1 MIDIKQNSIFHL
13 ATRNTSYVFALTPSG
28 ITEHIYYG
36 RRLRDPAFSLSAM
49 REKHLASPLLSTVSD
64 RNEQIALDD
73 TLLEISTEGRGDYRT
88 PSIAISY
95 GEKGERTLR
104 LSLKSYR
111 VTRGIV
117 RFRTQA
123 MPQALASEDDAE
135 TLEVVYRDDYSG
147 IRVTS
152 YYTVFA
158 SADTITRR
166 TVIANEGN
174 GKVTVRALA
183 SATLDFRDTGF
194 SIHSFCGKWADERE
208 ERITELKSGTY
219 ITESRHLA
227 SGPGANPGFILERG
241 RECYAL
247 NLIYSSAHRESIS
260 VTENGITHVVWGMN
274 SDMLSYPLSSGEFL
288 ESPEATMM
296 YSPDGLDFLSDI
308 SHAFIERYIRR
319 GLWKN
324 RMKPLMLSSWEAE
337 HFSINEKK
345 AALMAKR
352 AKELGFEG
360 IIVDDGWFGARRN
373 ERTSLGDWY
382 ANTMKF
388 PSGLAAT
395 AGEAHLLVL
404 LFGSWMEP
412 EAISEHSEIA
422 RLHPD
427 WIIGRKPEENAI
439 GRSEQLLDLT
449 RVDVQNWLIGTLN
462 KLIEITKIDYI
473 RWDLSRLYSDPYS
486 NGDIDDYGTFQHRY
500 ILGLY
505 NVLDSV
511 MKKNPQLYIEA
522 AGSAHFDLGI
532 LSFASSA
539 ASSAATDPI
548 SRIRSLEGTLRLYP
562 LSVTGGIISG
572 SPNQMSGRI
581 IDEET
586 RFNLSAF
593 GVLSYSIE
601 TDRME
606 RDGEEKLK
614 SQIEF
619 YKAYRPLLQLGRF
632 RVQESGNRVIWT
644 VSNSDSSTILV
655 LYFQLM
661 RKLNTSAEKI
671 RISNANEEYD
681 YQFFARDHYQNEV
694 EEALFPQE
702 PECYNISGDSL
713 KWAGISLVEQ
723 VSGSGAKDG
732 MRNLPD
738 FSSRLYILKK
748 VVDRN

>member
-13 ATRNTSYVFALTPSG
+13 ATRNTSYVFALMPSG

-49 REKHLASPLLSTVSD
+49 REKHLIAPTLSTISD
-64 RNEQIALDD
+64 RNEQTSLDD

-88 PSIAISY
+88 PSIAVSY
-95 GEKGERTLR
+95 GEKGERTLS
-104 LSLKSYR
+104 LSLRSYR
-111 VTRGIV
+111 IARGIV
-117 RFRTQA
+117 RFRTQS
-123 MPQALASEDDAE
+123 MPQALASEDEAE
-135 TLEVVYRDDYSG
+135 TLEVTYKDDNSD
-147 IRVTS
+147 IRVTT

-158 SADTITRR
+158 AADTITRR
-166 TVIANEGN
+166 TVIANEGSE
-174 GKVTVRALA
+174 KITVRALA
-183 SATLDFRDTGF
+183 SGTLDFRGTRF
-194 SIHSFCGKWADERE
+194 SIHSFCGKWAE
-208 ERITELKSGTY
+208 ERKEVITEINSGTY

-227 SGPGANPGFILERG
+227 SGPSANPGFILEKG

-260 VTENGITHVVWGMN
+260 VTEKGITHIVWGMN
-274 SDMLSYPLSSGEFL
+274 SDMLSWPLAGGEFL

-296 YSPDGLDFLSDI
+296 YSPAGIDSLSDI
-308 SHAFIERYIRR
+308 SHAFIERYVRR

-324 RMKPLMLSSWEAE
+324 RMKPLMLSTWEAE

-345 AALMAKR
+345 TTLMAQK

-373 ERTSLGDWY
+373 EKTSLGDWY

-388 PSGLAAT
+388 PSGLTAT
-395 AGEAHLLVL
+395 AGEVHLLGL
-404 LFGSWMEP
+404 LFGIWMEP
-412 EAISEHSEIA
+412 EAISEHSEVG
-422 RLHPD
+422 RMHPD
-427 WIIGRKPEENAI
+427 WIIGKKPEANAI

-449 RVDVQNWLIGTLN
+449 REDVQNWLIGTIN
-462 KLIEITKIDYI
+462 KLVEIVKIDYI
-473 RWDLSRLYSDPYS
+473 KWDLSRLYSDPFS
-486 NGDIDDYGTFQHRY
+486 HGEIMDYGQFQHRY

-511 MKKNPQLYIEA
+511 TKKNPQLYIEA
-522 AGSAHFDLGI
+522 AGSTHFDLGI

-539 ASSAATDPI
+539 SSSAATDPI
-548 SRIRSLEGTLRLYP
+548 SRLKSFEGTLRLYP
-562 LSVTGGIISG
+562 LSVTEGIITG
-572 SPNQMSGRI
+572 SPNPMSGRI

-586 RFNLSAF
+586 RFNTSAF

-601 TDRME
+601 TDKME
-606 RDGEEKLK
+606 RESEERIR

-644 VSNSDSSTILV
+644 VANSDASTIII

-661 RKLNTSAEKI
+661 RNLNTSAEKI
-671 RISNANEEYD
+671 RILDANEEYD
-681 YQFFARDHYQNEV
+681 YQFFARDHYQSEV